1 MNETQLAAKIDTF
14 VKDLDFLRE
23 VGSVI
28 SKNAQ
33 LSKSIEPL
41 EKRISDLNGQLEVL
55 QAKKDSLEA
64 SVNEEYKAKYEEIER
79 RLNEAIV
86 KEREANL
93 LLSDNAH
100 KVTEMEQAR
109 ADMAKSKDYYDART
123 KEYEDKLAE
132 LRAAQEKAS
141 SLAQALNV

>member
-1 MNETQLAAKIDTF
+1 MNETQLAAKIDAF
-14 VKDLDFLRE
+14 VKDLDFLKE
-23 VGSVI
+23 VGSAI

-33 LSKSIEPL
+33 LNKSIEPL
-41 EKRISDLNGQLEVL
+41 EKRISDLNGQIEVL
-55 QAKKDSLEA
+55 QAKKNSLEA

-79 RLNEAIV
+79 RLNEAIA
-86 KEREANL
+86 KEREANS

-100 KVTEMEQAR
+100 KVTEMEQTR